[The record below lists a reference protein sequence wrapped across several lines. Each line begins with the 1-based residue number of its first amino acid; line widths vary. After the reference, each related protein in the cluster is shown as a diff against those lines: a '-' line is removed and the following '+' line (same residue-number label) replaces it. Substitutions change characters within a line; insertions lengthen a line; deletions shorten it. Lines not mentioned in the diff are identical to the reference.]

1 MNNVDDKKKNQ
12 VKQDNLLER
21 PYSKESAYGENMEI
35 KWNPTAIV
43 FRTENKDFSEVVLD
57 DLTEVHKKINKDGN
71 KSS

>member
-1 MNNVDDKKKNQ
+1 
-12 VKQDNLLER
+12 
-21 PYSKESAYGENMEI
+21 MEI